1 MPLLNVHK
9 WVEGCDFDNTGPF
22 TNIWNLACFVRG
34 SFPFS
39 LFVAILYV
47 LFALLGRVLKYSSG
61 IRISLGCNF
70 DCHLN
75 KTKTSKDSIDIT
87 LRPTKKQFA
96 EHKISPC
103 ASYKRQKRYIGCGAI
118 TLKSSKWH
126 ICMAQ
131 ASKST
136 IFF

>member
-1 MPLLNVHK
+1 MSTNGLKGVILIIRVPSLTSGIWHVFCAVRFPSLSLLQY
-9 WVEGCDFDNTGPF
+9 CM
-22 TNIWNLACFVRG
+22 
-34 SFPFS
+34 FS
-39 LFVAILYV
+39 LLC
-47 LFALLGRVLKYSSG
+47 FALLCRVLKYSSG

-75 KTKTSKDSIDIT
+75 KTKTSKDNIDIT
-87 LRPTKKQFA
+87 LRPTKKTICRTQNL
-96 EHKISPC
+96 PC
-103 ASYKRQKRYIGCGAI
+103 YKRQKRYIGCGAI

>member
-1 MPLLNVHK
+1 MSTNGLKGVILIIRVPSLTSGIWHVLCAVRFLCLSLLQY
-9 WVEGCDFDNTGPF
+9 CMFC
-22 TNIWNLACFVRG
+22 LLC
-34 SFPFS
+34 
-39 LFVAILYV
+39 
-47 LFALLGRVLKYSSG
+47 FALLCRVLKYSSG
-61 IRISLGCNF
+61 IRISLVCNF

-87 LRPTKKQFA
+87 LRPTKKRFA
-96 EHKISPC
+96 ELKISPC

>member
-1 MPLLNVHK
+1 MF
-9 WVEGCDFDNTGPF
+9 C
-22 TNIWNLACFVRG
+22 ARFV
-34 SFPFS
+34 SFS

-75 KTKTSKDSIDIT
+75 KTKASKDSIDIT

-96 EHKISPC
+96 EHKISP
-103 ASYKRQKRYIGCGAI
+103 AI
-118 TLKSSKWH
+118 RDRKGILD
-126 ICMAQ
+126 AEQ
-131 ASKST
+131 
-136 IFF
+136 